1 VIFRALMGCVIAL
14 VFASVEA
21 AAKERLPAWISIA
34 PKLSSSTGK
43 TKIITAPPSEDRAQW
58 ERDGHGYVDLLWRI
72 EFHFER
78 SGMIE
83 SRVEVVRHFLSESG
97 ISQGGN
103 MDLYADAWR
112 DRLTIETAY
121 SVSAGDTPIFINPE
135 TIEVIPE
142 TGSNIFSD
150 WNRVI
155 LPIPGL
161 RPGSNAAIAGTRR
174 FQSADFPLHWSSITA
189 LGSASPVARVEI
201 EISADAGAPMIEWD
215 TNDADLDCVE
225 NGDRGVL
232 CTRLNIPAVQ
242 FDRDVM
248 SYLDLVPQ
256 FFVGHAETWS
266 DLQSAVRIL
275 VDNSAKTTPSL
286 RAKVAEL
293 RIDPATPPEEKL
305 RKLLRF
311 VSNEI
316 RYVSLSHGDATVVPH
331 QASLTLSRRYGD
343 CKDKVTLLVAL
354 AKLVDLE
361 VIPVLTSSERKDRK
375 TILKPSSSY
384 FDHMIACIETEPEQ
398 RICVDPTQTFTSLE
412 LPPVLGGSIAL
423 ALGWADPATLGNLP
437 TVDFGWEVHLQ
448 RDRTL
453 KPDGTV
459 ETRDIRRFSGPGSAG
474 DRTQIFALSQADRI
488 TWAESVYREVHGT
501 KTPPAFDFR
510 IVKGEAVSY
519 EIESKTASAGG
530 YQPGDGEFFDFDLWL
545 IYYARN
551 MASVNRHHP
560 YRLLGLR
567 YTAEETV
574 ALCCGDIEFFG
585 PTIDFESEFGSL
597 RRSYRKMNGK
607 LVMKTVFELPAAVIS
622 LEDVPRLRAFI
633 IESTQES
640 AFWFSWQPET

>member
-1 VIFRALMGCVIAL
+1 L
-14 VFASVEA
+14 VFSDVDA

-43 TKIITAPPSEDRAQW
+43 SRNVASPPSEDLAQW
-58 ERDGHGYVDLLWRI
+58 EREGHGYVDLLWRI
-72 EFHFER
+72 EIHFER

-83 SRVEVVRHFLSESG
+83 SRVEMVRHFLSESG

-103 MDLYADAWR
+103 MEFYADAWR
-112 DRLTIETAY
+112 DRFTIETGY
-121 SVSAGDTPIFINPE
+121 SISAGNAPIFINPE

-142 TGSNIFSD
+142 TGFNIFSD
-150 WNRVI
+150 WNRII

-189 LGSASPVARVEI
+189 IGGAVPVVRFEI

-225 NGDRGVL
+225 SSDRRVL
-232 CTRLNIPAVQ
+232 CTRSNIPAVR

-256 FFVGHAETWS
+256 FYVGQAETWS
-266 DLQSAVRIL
+266 ELQSAVRIL
-275 VDNSAKTTPSL
+275 VDDSAKPTPSL
-286 RAKVAEL
+286 QAKVDAL
-293 RIDPATPPEEKL
+293 QIDPAATPEEKL

-311 VSNEI
+311 VSDEI

-343 CKDKVTLLVAL
+343 CKDKVTLLVAM
-354 AKLVDLE
+354 AKLIDLE
-361 VIPVLTSSERKDRK
+361 VIPVLTSTERKDRN
-375 TILKPSSSY
+375 TILKPSSGY
-384 FDHMIACIETEPEQ
+384 FNHMIACIQTDLEQ
-398 RICVDPTQTFTSLE
+398 RICVDPTQAFTSLE
-412 LPPVLGGSIAL
+412 LPPFLGDSIAL
-423 ALGWADPATLGNLP
+423 SLGWADPATLGNLA

-453 KPDGTV
+453 NPDGNV
-459 ETRDIRRFSGPGSAG
+459 ETQDILRFSGPGSAS
-474 DRTQIFALSQADRI
+474 DRTQIFALSRADRI
-488 TWAESVYREVHGT
+488 NWAESVYREVHGM
-501 KTPPAFDFR
+501 KTPPPFHFR
-510 IVKGEAVSY
+510 TLKGETVSY
-519 EIESKTASAGG
+519 EIESKSSWAGS

-551 MASVNRHHP
+551 MVSVNRHHP
-560 YRLLGLR
+560 YRMLGLR

-574 ALCCGDIEFFG
+574 ALCCGDIKFFG
-585 PTIDFESEFGSL
+585 PIIDFESEFGSL
-597 RRSYRKMNGK
+597 RRSYGKMNGK
-607 LVMKTVFELPAAVIS
+607 LVMKTVFELPAAVVS
-622 LEDVPRLRAFI
+622 PEDVPRLESFI
-633 IESTQES
+633 NESTRES
-640 AFWFSWQPET
+640 AFWFSWQPES